1 MGVAKTGQRGIAVK
15 PGNAAETARE
25 IDIMLCAVQRG
36 RERNNRIH
44 PVILTESNDPDFP
57 KAAFYRQF
65 EKIDARQCKEAK
77 VGYRERSA
85 VKQVSVIANIAS
97 INARSWPRQH
107 RCSGNSPVYYFLQ
120 QYPGNKMSIADLRK
134 EYSRASLSEA
144 DVDPDPIKQFSTWF
158 SDAIAAQVPE
168 ANAMSVS
175 TVGGNGRP
183 SSRILLIKDVDQR
196 GFTWF
201 TNYDSRKGHELTQNA
216 YAALLFY
223 WIELERQV
231 RIEGRVERISDAE
244 NDSYFQSRPLKSRL
258 GAIAS
263 AQSRPVESREL
274 LEAQFAQAERQ
285 HGEQPQRPAHW
296 GGYRL
301 LPDYIEFWQGR
312 PSRLHDRIAYSLQA
326 DGSWK
331 RQRLQP

>member
-1 MGVAKTGQRGIAVK
+1 
-15 PGNAAETARE
+15 
-25 IDIMLCAVQRG
+25 
-36 RERNNRIH
+36 
-44 PVILTESNDPDFP
+44 
-57 KAAFYRQF
+57 
-65 EKIDARQCKEAK
+65 
-77 VGYRERSA
+77 
-85 VKQVSVIANIAS
+85 
-97 INARSWPRQH
+97 
-107 RCSGNSPVYYFLQ
+107 
-120 QYPGNKMSIADLRK
+120 MSIADLRK
-134 EYSRASLSEA
+134 EYSRASLSES
-144 DVDPDPIKQFSTWF
+144 DVDPDPIKQFSKWF
-158 SDAIAAQVPE
+158 GDAIAAQVPE

-175 TVGGNGRP
+175 TVGSNGRP
-183 SSRILLIKDVDQR
+183 SSRILLIKDVDSR

-201 TNYDSRKGHELTQNA
+201 TNYDSRKGHELAQNA

-285 HGEQPQRPAHW
+285 YGEQPQRPAHW